1 MDLSQDVEVILD
13 VLKRGVNVGFDTVGK
28 LNYCPDSFRAQAL
41 KRIDQE
47 GMLSHVVL
55 SMDITRKSHLKSR
68 AGIGYGYMFEVFIPL
83 LLEVGFT
90 QAKIDMLLKENP
102 ERILLGRQY
111 D

>member
-55 SMDITRKSHLKSR
+55 SMDITRKSHLKSGEGLDM
-68 AGIGYGYMFEVFIPL
+68 GIC
-83 LLEVGFT
+83 
-90 QAKIDMLLKENP
+90 LKYSSP
-102 ERILLGRQY
+102 CCWKWDLHRRR
-111 D
+111 

>member
-1 MDLSQDVEVILD
+1 
-13 VLKRGVNVGFDTVGK
+13 
-28 LNYCPDSFRAQAL
+28 
-41 KRIDQE
+41 
-47 GMLSHVVL
+47 
-55 SMDITRKSHLKSR
+55 
-68 AGIGYGYMFEVFIPL
+68 MFEVFIPL